1 MAYLLKGLPPANTL
15 KQFLSRWVSYEWN
28 KWLEVAE
35 KWLVMSFS
43 GFEFIIH
50 TIIVK
55 IRHNVYL
62 WIDQFFNFCESRVP
76 GIKCFFV
83 SSKKIMENER
93 KLKRR
98 FAKAKL
104 VKGTM
109 QFHAVIAYDSNHAFF
124 KQYSYSDI
132 MHRKLV
138 CD

>member
-1 MAYLLKGLPPANTL
+1 MYIKVDIFLGAYDGIGGVLKREAAKHSLRQPYDGQILTP
-15 KQFLSRWVSYEWN
+15 E
-28 KWLEVAE
+28 
-35 KWLVMSFS
+35 
-43 GFEFIIH
+43 
-50 TIIVK
+50 
-55 IRHNVYL
+55 
-62 WIDQFFNFCESRVP
+62 QFFNFCESRVP

-98 FAKAKL
+98 FAKAKS

-132 MHRKLV
+132 KQRKLV